1 MVLIYPAG
9 VGFNCRMHRMPG
21 AQQVL
26 ALAGR
31 VVGMFV
37 RVRGRSAGCEERCGR
52 GASSEA
58 LASDPGSRASIGTG
72 RVFSHNNTQDHT
84 GDANMTSL
92 SIRLTVPLREVIHR
106 DALAQRTAFAR
117 APREH
122 HTGTPSPCALEAP
135 CSP

>member
-1 MVLIYPAG
+1 
-9 VGFNCRMHRMPG
+9 MHRMLG

-72 RVFSHNNTQDHT
+72 RIFSCSTKPNVAPSKQRAIMNVRQATAAIAVAVTQ
-84 GDANMTSL
+84 
-92 SIRLTVPLREVIHR
+92 
-106 DALAQRTAFAR
+106 F
-117 APREH
+117 
-122 HTGTPSPCALEAP
+122 
-135 CSP
+135 